1 MNFQDAINAQ
11 KTGELQKADK
21 IYKKLLNQ
29 NPENFE
35 ILFNYAVLN
44 FDLKNYIKS
53 EDLFKKAI
61 LLNPHN
67 HQVFNGYGVLLKEL
81 NKDEE
86 AAENFFKS
94 IEIKDDYLNAH
105 LNLFQIYKKYN
116 NQAEMLKIIDKI
128 ISIKPNFPIMYHE
141 KASILQDLKKFDE
154 AINSIETVFEYEKD
168 SIENYLRLY
177 DIYEKKKNFNKC
189 EEISKNVIS
198 AVRSPI

>member
-11 KTGELQKADK
+11 KSGELQKADK

-29 NPENFE
+29 KPENFE

-53 EDLFKKAI
+53 ENLFKKAI
-61 LLNPHN
+61 LLNAHN

-86 AAENFFKS
+86 AAENFYKS

-105 LNLFQIYKKYN
+105 LNLFKIYKKYN
-116 NQAEMLKIIDKI
+116 NQTEMLKIIDKI
-128 ISIKPNFPIMYHE
+128 IHN
-141 KASILQDLKKFDE
+141 
-154 AINSIETVFEYEKD
+154 
-168 SIENYLRLY
+168 
-177 DIYEKKKNFNKC
+177 
-189 EEISKNVIS
+189 
-198 AVRSPI
+198 

>member
-11 KTGELQKADK
+11 KSGELQKADK

-61 LLNPHN
+61 FLNAHN

-81 NKDEE
+81 NIRKIQTQMWVIRK
-86 AAENFFKS
+86 NRVPIFGFFP
-94 IEIKDDYLNAH
+94 A
-105 LNLFQIYKKYN
+105 
-116 NQAEMLKIIDKI
+116 
-128 ISIKPNFPIMYHE
+128 
-141 KASILQDLKKFDE
+141 
-154 AINSIETVFEYEKD
+154 D
-168 SIENYLRLY
+168 SPVVGARTFSRL
-177 DIYEKKKNFNKC
+177 C
-189 EEISKNVIS
+189 
-198 AVRSPI
+198 